1 MTNGTAESRYDATTI
16 ALHWLIAGLIVFQW
30 LGAHAIDWF
39 PKGPWRV
46 DARSI
51 HITVGAA
58 VTLLLL
64 ARIWWRLTGGRRL
77 PPVNHGP
84 LQLIART
91 MHFALYIVIAVIVS
105 LGLFTTWI
113 RGDSLFGI
121 VSIPHFGTYLPD
133 ARHQLADEIAGWHQ
147 TAANVVLILAGGHMA
162 AAIGHALLHRNG
174 ALLRRIGLPIASRGS
189 RL

>member
-1 MTNGTAESRYDATTI
+1 LTDGTSESRYDTTTI
-16 ALHWLIAGLIVFQW
+16 ALHWWIAGLIVFQW

-51 HITVGAA
+51 HITVGVA
-58 VTLLLL
+58 VAILLL
-64 ARIWWRLTGGRRL
+64 ARIRWRLTKGRRL

-84 LQLIART
+84 LRLLART
-91 MHFALYIVIAVIVS
+91 MHFALYCMIAVIVS

-121 VSIPHFGTYLPD
+121 ASIPHFGSYLPD
-133 ARHQLADEIAGWHQ
+133 ARHQLANTIAGWHQ
-147 TAANVVLILAGGHMA
+147 TAANLVLILAGGHMA
-162 AAIGHALLHRNG
+162 AAIGHAVSHRSG
-174 ALLRRIGLPIASRGS
+174 ALLRRIGLPIARAESPI
-189 RL
+189 